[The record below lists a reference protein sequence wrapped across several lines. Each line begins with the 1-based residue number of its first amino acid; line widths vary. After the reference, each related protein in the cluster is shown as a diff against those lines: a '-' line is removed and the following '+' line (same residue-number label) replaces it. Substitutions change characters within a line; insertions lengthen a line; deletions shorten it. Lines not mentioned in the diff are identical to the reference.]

1 MVRKRTA
8 EMAVFKD
15 GSEVASTPPPIATN
29 NGDCDEDDNEN
40 NKRHE
45 NNSSHRLPPPRKK
58 TRVRKGSPVAAAA
71 AAAPRTRRVALK
83 EKATNPSSSDVLHP
97 IDKDE
102 SFYGKQPTR
111 RRANLPTND
120 KAKALE
126 PSKACSVSIKKIDI
140 TCRCADSNILLQLQQ
155 DPHCRRFPILQI
167 LCIKR

>member
-15 GSEVASTPPPIATN
+15 GSEVASTPPPIAIN
-29 NGDCDEDDNEN
+29 NGRCDEDDNEN

-45 NNSSHRLPPPRKK
+45 NDSSHRLPPPRKK
-58 TRVRKGSPVAAAA
+58 TRVRKGSPVAT

-83 EKATNPSSSDVLHP
+83 EKATNPSSSDGSFLRT

-111 RRANLPTND
+111 KRKRANLPTND
-120 KAKALE
+120 KAKPLE
-126 PSKACSVSIKKIDI
+126 PSKACSVSKK
-140 TCRCADSNILLQLQQ
+140 
-155 DPHCRRFPILQI
+155 
-167 LCIKR
+167 K